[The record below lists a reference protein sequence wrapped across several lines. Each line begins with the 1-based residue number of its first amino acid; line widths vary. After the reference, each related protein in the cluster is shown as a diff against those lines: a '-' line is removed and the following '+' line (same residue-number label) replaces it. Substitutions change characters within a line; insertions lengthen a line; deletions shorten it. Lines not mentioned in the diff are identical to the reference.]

1 MTTQRP
7 LIIGILLAIVLVG
20 FGCASMEQP
29 KGTVVPITKEN
40 LASLAGVWNGWA
52 YAGANGFPGELTLRQ
67 DGYFNNSVGAFTSTG
82 TFQLQN
88 GALVANPYVSGGRTS
103 HRASVPYLDRSRRRP
118 GMAYDGGALVE
129 AFRAIGWGWGGDWSG
144 VKDYQHFSAGGG

>member
-7 LIIGILLAIVLVG
+7 LIVGFLLAIVLVG
-20 FGCASMEQP
+20 SGCASMQQQQ
-29 KGTVVPITKEN
+29 GTVVPITKEN

-88 GALVANPYVSGGRTS
+88 GSLVANPYVSGGLNNADANITVQLMQRSNGQRYLSGTGTS
-103 HRASVPYLDRSRRRP
+103 NGGPYSFEYNKR
-118 GMAYDGGALVE
+118 
-129 AFRAIGWGWGGDWSG
+129 
-144 VKDYQHFSAGGG
+144 

>member
-1 MTTQRP
+1 ARLPAGAVGSDRGPLGRTFLPRSTTSPDRRRAPALTHREAERIPSTEYGAAPMPGSGGRTYVMTTQRP
-7 LIIGILLAIVLVG
+7 LIVGILLAIVLVG
-20 FGCASMEQP
+20 SGCASMEQP

-88 GALVANPYVSGGRTS
+88 G
-103 HRASVPYLDRSRRRP
+103 
-118 GMAYDGGALVE
+118 
-129 AFRAIGWGWGGDWSG
+129 
-144 VKDYQHFSAGGG
+144 

>member
-1 MTTQRP
+1 MMMARP
-7 LIIGILLAIVLVG
+7 LISRLLLVAVLLVG
-20 FGCASMEQP
+20 AGCASMQQP
-29 KGTVVPITKEN
+29 AGTMVPITKEN

-88 GALVANPYVSGGRTS
+88 GSLVATPYVSGGLSNADANITVQLMERNGRRYLSGTGTS
-103 HRASVPYLDRSRRRP
+103 NGGPYSFEYSKR
-118 GMAYDGGALVE
+118 
-129 AFRAIGWGWGGDWSG
+129 
-144 VKDYQHFSAGGG
+144 

>member
-1 MTTQRP
+1 MTTKRP
-7 LIIGILLAIVLVG
+7 LIVGFLLAIVLVG
-20 FGCASMEQP
+20 YGCASMQQP

-82 TFQLQN
+82 TFQIQN
-88 GALVANPYVSGGRTS
+88 GSLVANPYVSGGLNNSNANITVQLMERSNGQRYLSGTGTS
-103 HRASVPYLDRSRRRP
+103 NGGPYSFEYNKR
-118 GMAYDGGALVE
+118 
-129 AFRAIGWGWGGDWSG
+129 
-144 VKDYQHFSAGGG
+144 

>member
-1 MTTQRP
+1 MTMQRP
-7 LIIGILLAIVLVG
+7 LIVGFLLAIVLVG
-20 FGCASMEQP
+20 SGCASMQQP
-29 KGTVVPITKEN
+29 QGTVVPITKEN

-88 GALVANPYVSGGRTS
+88 GSLVANPYVSGGLNNANANISVQLTERNGRQYLSGTGTS
-103 HRASVPYLDRSRRRP
+103 NAGPYTFEYSKR
-118 GMAYDGGALVE
+118 
-129 AFRAIGWGWGGDWSG
+129 
-144 VKDYQHFSAGGG
+144 

>member
-1 MTTQRP
+1 MTTKRP
-7 LIIGILLAIVLVG
+7 LIVGFLLAIVLVG
-20 FGCASMEQP
+20 YGCASMQQP

-82 TFQLQN
+82 TFQIQN
-88 GALVANPYVSGGRTS
+88 GSLVANPYVSGGLNNADANITVQLMERSNGQRYLSGTGTS
-103 HRASVPYLDRSRRRP
+103 NGGPYSFEYNKR
-118 GMAYDGGALVE
+118 
-129 AFRAIGWGWGGDWSG
+129 
-144 VKDYQHFSAGGG
+144 